1 MTQPGGFDRRLSTQ
15 VRSRIDSTNWT
26 YPARRGVFPEV
37 RVFGR
42 WWSVAWLGVLG
53 AIGLLSLHIFS
64 VWLLEMPGGQAFVE
78 RYSGNPAVPLPGV
91 QGFPEWLRW
100 QHYLN
105 LMFFVLIARAGI
117 QILADH
123 PRLYWNRHCTPGS
136 EWFRFQIPVPTD
148 RDWTARD
155 DAVTLPGWLG
165 LPGLRHSIG
174 LARWWHFSIDLLWVA
189 NGVGFIALLFA
200 TEQWRRLVPV
210 SWEVFL
216 QAASVALQYAALQ
229 MPHDDGWVR
238 YNALQ
243 QLAYFSVVF
252 VAAPLAMLTGLA
264 QAPAIG
270 NRLRLVS
277 KALHRQT
284 ARSLHFL
291 VLAYFLF
298 FVMTHVAMVFA
309 TGFRRN
315 LNHIVMGTD
324 ASDWSGFGWGMAGLG
339 VIAALWAVATP
350 LTLRRPDL
358 VRRVGQALVGRISLL
373 MEWWD
378 PKLEHA
384 EQEISPYFWHNGR
397 MPAGPVFDAQVQ
409 RGFAEFRLR
418 VFGSVERPADL
429 SLAELRALGFAEQIT
444 EHFCIQGWTGIAKW
458 GGTPMATLIAHVAPR
473 PGVRWVAFYSFGEGS
488 DGGRYYDV
496 HSLDD
501 MQHVHSLLAHEMN
514 GEPLPVRFGAP
525 LRLRCENQLG
535 FKHVKWIEAVEFLE
549 DYHQLGLGRGGYN
562 EDHELFGFHATI

>member
-1 MTQPGGFDRRLSTQ
+1 MTQPAGFDRRLSTD
-15 VRSRIDSTNWT
+15 VRRSIGAGRWT
-26 YPARRGVFPEV
+26 YPPQRPVFPEI

-42 WWSVAWLGVLG
+42 WWSVAWLAV
-53 AIGLLSLHIFS
+53 AAAAALLSVHVFS
-64 VWLLEMPGGQAFVE
+64 TWWIETPAGRAFVE
-78 RYSGNPAVPLPGV
+78 RYPGSAATPLPGV
-91 QGFPEWLRW
+91 QGFPAWLRW

-105 LMFFVLIARAGI
+105 LLFLSLIVRAGI

-136 EWFRFQIPVPTD
+136 EWLRFQIPVPTD

-189 NGVGFIALLFA
+189 NGVAFVALLFW
-200 TEQWRRLVPV
+200 TEQWRRLVPA
-210 SWEVFL
+210 SPDVFAH
-216 QAASVALQYAALQ
+216 AASVAVQYAALA
-229 MPHDDGWVR
+229 MPHENGWIR

-252 VAAPLAMLTGLA
+252 IAAPLAIVTGLA

-270 NRLRLVS
+270 NRLHAVS
-277 KALHRQT
+277 RALHRQS

-291 VLAYFLF
+291 VLCYFVF
-298 FVMTHVAMVFA
+298 FVATHVAMVFA

-315 LNHIVMGTD
+315 FNHIVMGTD
-324 ASDWSGFGWGMAGLG
+324 AGDGSGFAIGMAGLG
-339 VIAALWAVATP
+339 LVALVWAAATP
-350 LTLRRPDL
+350 LTLRRPEL
-358 VRRVGQALVGRISLL
+358 VRSTGRALVGWIKVL

-378 PKLEHA
+378 PKLEHT
-384 EQEISPYFWHNGR
+384 EREISPYFWHNGR
-397 MPAGPVFDAQVQ
+397 MPAGPAFDAAVAS
-409 RGFAEFRLR
+409 GFAGYRLR
-418 VFGSVERPADL
+418 VFGSVERPAEL
-429 SLAELRALGFAEQIT
+429 SIDELRALGFTEQIT

-458 GGTPMATLIAHVAPR
+458 GGTPMARLIERVAPR
-473 PGVRWVAFYSFGEGS
+473 PGARFVVFYSFGEGS

-496 HSLDD
+496 HTIDD
-501 MQHVHSLLAHEMN
+501 MRHVRSILAYEMN
-514 GEPLPVRFGAP
+514 GETLPVRFGAP

-535 FKHVKWIEAVEFLE
+535 FKHVKWIEAVEFVE
-549 DYHQLGLGRGGYN
+549 DYRTLGLGRGGYN
-562 EDHELFGFHATI
+562 EDHEFFGFHAPI